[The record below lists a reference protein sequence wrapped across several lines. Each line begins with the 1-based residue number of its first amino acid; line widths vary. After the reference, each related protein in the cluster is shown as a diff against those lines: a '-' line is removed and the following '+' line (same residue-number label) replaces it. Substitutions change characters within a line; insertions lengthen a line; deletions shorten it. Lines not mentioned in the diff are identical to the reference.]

1 MKLTPKKITE
11 LLERWQPLLKDD
23 KDWVWGLEY
32 SERGGWITVDGDMNN
47 QHLLAIITSAK
58 LDELAEKAYRAGWYL
73 GIHGPMKA
81 MGDNSEWNIRF
92 QYNGAKKGLVVNV
105 KAPTKDEAVLMAC
118 EAMKEASDGD

>member
-1 MKLTPKKITE
+1 MKLNHEQAGKLLIRWRAIMPDYNKIMSRIYPVTNS
-11 LLERWQPLLKDD
+11 D
-23 KDWVWGLEY
+23 K
-32 SERGGWITVDGDMNN
+32 
-47 QHLLAIITSAK
+47 LAVITSAM
-58 LDELAEKAYRAGWYL
+58 LEELAEKAYRAGWYL

-118 EAMKEASDGD
+118 EAVQ